1 MKLSN
6 KTAKGWLQFI
16 PAGTRLCKIIH
27 WRVVT
32 VQDFHAC
39 SNFLSVWFKTE
50 WFFYFL
56 LLFQKMVYFYRSSSF
71 FSQVIVSSFP
81 LQCNCVQVWPCRG
94 ALVEFYVLIYCTST
108 LPEAVEQKK
117 TISRFLDTYL
127 NFVYNF
133 LKKLL
138 GGLLHI
144 PTRGSL

>member
-50 WFFYFL
+50 WFFLFSTAVLENGIFLQIFKLFLSAKTEWFFYFL
-56 LLFQKMVYFYRSSSF
+56 LLF
-71 FSQVIVSSFP
+71 
-81 LQCNCVQVWPCRG
+81 
-94 ALVEFYVLIYCTST
+94 
-108 LPEAVEQKK
+108 
-117 TISRFLDTYL
+117 
-127 NFVYNF
+127 
-133 LKKLL
+133 
-138 GGLLHI
+138 
-144 PTRGSL
+144 

>member
-1 MKLSN
+1 
-6 KTAKGWLQFI
+6 
-16 PAGTRLCKIIH
+16 
-27 WRVVT
+27 
-32 VQDFHAC
+32 
-39 SNFLSVWFKTE
+39 
-50 WFFYFL
+50 
-56 LLFQKMVYFYRSSSF
+56 MVYFYRSSSF
-71 FSQVIVSSFP
+71 FSQLIVSSFP

-144 PTRGSL
+144 PTRGSLWTQWDRERIFVWRKIIINCIAGRLRKLNTLTILQNCAKFVERLTQNN

>member
-1 MKLSN
+1 
-6 KTAKGWLQFI
+6 
-16 PAGTRLCKIIH
+16 
-27 WRVVT
+27 
-32 VQDFHAC
+32 
-39 SNFLSVWFKTE
+39 
-50 WFFYFL
+50 
-56 LLFQKMVYFYRSSSF
+56 MVYFYRSSSF
-71 FSQVIVSSFP
+71 FSQLIDSSFP
-81 LQCNCVQVWPCRG
+81 LQCNCVQVWPRRG

-144 PTRGSL
+144 PTRGSLWTQWDRERIFVWRKIIINCIAGRLRKLNTLTILQNCAKFVERLTQNN

>member
-1 MKLSN
+1 
-6 KTAKGWLQFI
+6 
-16 PAGTRLCKIIH
+16 
-27 WRVVT
+27 
-32 VQDFHAC
+32 
-39 SNFLSVWFKTE
+39 
-50 WFFYFL
+50 
-56 LLFQKMVYFYRSSSF
+56 MVYFYRSSSF
-71 FSQVIVSSFP
+71 FSQLIVSSFP

-144 PTRGSL
+144 PTRGSLWTQWDRERIFVWRKIIINCIAGRLRKLNTLTILQNCAKFVERLTQTN